1 MTRVIAVANQKG
13 GVGKTTTAVNVAAC
27 LAEAGFPTL
36 LVDLD
41 PQCNASSGLGV
52 AADSAARSVYGV
64 LGGGVALAD
73 AVLPTA
79 VSDLHVAPACPDLAG
94 AEVELAA
101 AAERETVLRDA
112 FDGALAGYEFVFVDC
127 PPSLGL
133 LTVNGLAAAGEAL
146 VPVQAEYYALE
157 GLAQLLG
164 TIDLVSERLNP
175 GLRLLGIVITM
186 LDGRTRLGKEVA
198 AEVRTPLGRD
208 VFATQVPRNVRL
220 GEAPSHGLPISR
232 YDATCAGSDA
242 YFDLAMEIV
251 SRAPG
256 AGGHDAP
263 PASHGQAPDTVD
275 DARAAAGETPA
286 TAAPRPPY
294 GAHPGV

>member
-1 MTRVIAVANQKG
+1 VTRVIAVANQKG
-13 GVGKTTTAVNVAAC
+13 GVGKTTTAVNAAAC

-36 LVDLD
+36 LLDLD
-41 PQCNASSGLGV
+41 PQCNATSGLGV
-52 AADSAARSVYGV
+52 AADSATRSVYGV
-64 LGGGVALAD
+64 LGRRVALD
-73 AVLPTA
+73 EVVLPTA
-79 VSDLHVAPACPDLAG
+79 VDHLRVAPACPDLAG

-101 AAERETVLRDA
+101 SSERETVLRDA
-112 FDGALAGYEFVFVDC
+112 LAGALAGYEFVFVDC

-133 LTVNGLAAAGEAL
+133 LTVNGLTAAGEAL

-186 LDGRTRLGKEVA
+186 LDARTRLGREVVA
-198 AEVRTPLGRD
+198 AVRAHLGHD
-208 VFATQVPRNVRL
+208 LFATLVPRNVRL

-232 YDATCAGSDA
+232 YDPTCAGSDA
-242 YFDLAMEIV
+242 YFDLAKEIV

-256 AGGHDAP
+256 ASGGDGRARPEGAP
-263 PASHGQAPDTVD
+263 PGAVDGAPAD
-275 DARAAAGETPA
+275 GA
-286 TAAPRPPY
+286 TSRPPY